1 MISITDNEN
10 IPGLLL
16 VIDFEKA
23 FDSVSWLFIEKSLNF
38 FNFPEGL
45 IGWFRVLY
53 HKPTSCVSF
62 NGQYS
67 AWFNL
72 QRGCRQGDP
81 ISPYLYLIC
90 AEILSLMIRT
100 NNKIKGIK
108 IKNKEI
114 LLSLFADDTTLYLD
128 GSEQSFNE
136 AIRTIELFSSM
147 SGLKMNNDKT
157 QIAWI
162 GSRKNSNVKFM
173 RDKNFIWDPGT
184 FKVLGVLFSTSEEI
198 VKINYENKL
207 EEIKREIARWKK
219 RHMTPL
225 GKITIIK
232 TLIISKLT
240 YLFINI
246 PDPPQTFLKELDN
259 ILLRFLWGG
268 KTNRIK
274 KTTICKSYEE
284 GGLRM
289 IDIYSFLASLKIGW
303 IKRLTEACHKVSAWY
318 HIYPILHSLDIF
330 GFDYIRICNEQ
341 LKNPFWLDV
350 LKHYRKLHFTRH
362 DENVKSDYLRDE
374 PIHYNDMIKRE
385 NKTIFIREWILK
397 GILKVGDL
405 LLEDDEFMNYN
416 TFKEKYDVPH
426 TNFMLYAG
434 IVRAVKRY
442 YVNNAKDIHNI
453 KRLTSKELWYCIRAG
468 NKYITTKLLDD
479 RVLPTSTFKWNME
492 FRDVK
497 WKEVFKKCFIT
508 SSDPQLQWFQ
518 ARVLH
523 RILPTQKYLTL
534 CRITDSSLCAFCN
547 QEIETIE
554 HLLWECVYVLD
565 FWKEL
570 AKLIQEKCTHCVR
583 LTFNKELILFGSS
596 KQIMTDKPLDFIILY
611 AKFFIYTCKFDK
623 EKPIVNTY
631 IKKLQ
636 YRYNI
641 ERSLALKVNKENGFF
656 RNWQIY
662 NGIIENMNA

>member
-1 MISITDNEN
+1 MRAKKIDGIIVRSKVQWIKEGEKATKYFCNLENRNFINKCMNFLDKGNGQVITEQELILKEVHDFYSNLYSYKNVADLDLDYLKKDAVMLTQQSKTGLEGDITLDEAKLVLQNMKNFKSPGPDGFTVEFYKVFFGKIGHFFTRSINEGFKKGSLSITQYQGVITCIPKENKPKHFIKNWRPISLLNVAYKITSACIAARIKNVLPNIIHESQKGFMKGRYIGENIRLLYDMISITDNEN

-16 VIDFEKA
+16 MIDFEKA

-45 IGWFRVLY
+45 IDWFRVLY

-374 PIHYNDMIKRE
+374 PIHYNDMIQ
-385 NKTIFIREWILK
+385 K
-397 GILKVGDL
+397 GK
-405 LLEDDEFMNYN
+405 
-416 TFKEKYDVPH
+416 
-426 TNFMLYAG
+426 
-434 IVRAVKRY
+434 
-442 YVNNAKDIHNI
+442 
-453 KRLTSKELWYCIRAG
+453 
-468 NKYITTKLLDD
+468 
-479 RVLPTSTFKWNME
+479 
-492 FRDVK
+492 
-497 WKEVFKKCFIT
+497 
-508 SSDPQLQWFQ
+508 
-518 ARVLH
+518 
-523 RILPTQKYLTL
+523 
-534 CRITDSSLCAFCN
+534 
-547 QEIETIE
+547 
-554 HLLWECVYVLD
+554 
-565 FWKEL
+565 
-570 AKLIQEKCTHCVR
+570 
-583 LTFNKELILFGSS
+583 
-596 KQIMTDKPLDFIILY
+596 
-611 AKFFIYTCKFDK
+611 
-623 EKPIVNTY
+623 
-631 IKKLQ
+631 
-636 YRYNI
+636 
-641 ERSLALKVNKENGFF
+641 
-656 RNWQIY
+656 
-662 NGIIENMNA
+662 